1 MADDNAE
8 LAWRNLVTDWHLK
21 QGMLDCGCDDDTPD
35 GDLCAASR
43 EWADAQMANRK
54 DPDLDGP
61 PDEWQHDVWVAAWGH
76 NAPLIVSPNDFRVP
90 MAPAGMSW
98 LINRYLIRG
107 QKVVDIALVRLTES
121 NLVTLARGRVRAE
134 PEVVVAK
141 ARALLQGVLD

>member
-1 MADDNAE
+1 MSDDNAE
-8 LAWRNLVTDWHLK
+8 LVWRNLVADWHLK
-21 QGMLDCGCDDDTPD
+21 RGMPDCGCDDDTTD
-35 GDLCAASR
+35 GDLCAPSR
-43 EWADAQMANRK
+43 EWADAQMTNRK

-61 PDEWQHDVWVAAWGH
+61 PDKWQHDVWVAAWGH
-76 NAPLIVSPNDFRVP
+76 NAPLVVSPNDFRVP

-98 LINRYLIRG
+98 LITRNLIRG

-141 ARALLQGVLD
+141 ARALLQGVLE